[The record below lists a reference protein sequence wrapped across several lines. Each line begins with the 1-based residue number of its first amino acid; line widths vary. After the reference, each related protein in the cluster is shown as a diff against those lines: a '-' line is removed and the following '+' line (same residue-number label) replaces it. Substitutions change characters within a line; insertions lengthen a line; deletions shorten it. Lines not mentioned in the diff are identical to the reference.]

1 MCSSIYVPYTC
12 MYINFTN
19 MALQSI
25 FQMYFSQSSYQLDL
39 NNTNHYQK
47 GQIFIDRMKGTL
59 KVPDHRFKELCSKF
73 KVTMH
78 PLKLAGTL

>member
-1 MCSSIYVPYTC
+1 
-12 MYINFTN
+12 

-59 KVPDHRFKELCSKF
+59 KVPDHRFKELC
-73 KVTMH
+73 
-78 PLKLAGTL
+78 

>member
-1 MCSSIYVPYTC
+1 MYPSIYVPYTS

-47 GQIFIDRMKGTL
+47 GHIFIDRMKGTL
-59 KVPDHRFKELCSKF
+59 KVPDHR
-73 KVTMH
+73 
-78 PLKLAGTL
+78 LKLAGTL